1 MCVCVFIVQ
10 DLLPNIVCSGLD
22 SLSSRAQTW
31 CLCHVSISHQA
42 SFLPKRASA
51 VRFLGAMPIRP
62 VSEVC
67 IGDQIR
73 ITGPVINGRGTW
85 RPDRPF
91 GWQPQAYTAP
101 PGSSPSYRIGP
112 DDLIIDF
119 TRRFTVLAVC
129 HGRLFVTVLVHVP
142 DGNSLR
148 SVWINVGR
156 SDVGRSGENW
166 AVILREYS
174 GERHQQ

>member
-1 MCVCVFIVQ
+1 M
-10 DLLPNIVCSGLD
+10 
-22 SLSSRAQTW
+22 
-31 CLCHVSISHQA
+31 
-42 SFLPKRASA
+42 
-51 VRFLGAMPIRP
+51 RFLGAMPIRP
-62 VSEVC
+62 VSEVW

-156 SDVGRSGENW
+156 SGENW

-174 GERHQQ
+174 GERHEQ